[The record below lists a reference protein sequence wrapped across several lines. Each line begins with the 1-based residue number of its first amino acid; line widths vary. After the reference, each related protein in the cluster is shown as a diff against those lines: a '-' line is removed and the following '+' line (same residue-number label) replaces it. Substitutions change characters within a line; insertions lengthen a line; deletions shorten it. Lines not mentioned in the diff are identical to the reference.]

1 MDKEEVKQLEGELK
15 SASVLDVLGK
25 SEGGKE
31 LINALTDDIVGAV
44 SIISSQ
50 SVQLSHT
57 EFIALA
63 CRIKERLEIIK
74 MLNKAKTD
82 KEFLEV
88 KLKEVLAQQ

>member
-1 MDKEEVKQLEGELK
+1 MDKEEVKQLEAELK
-15 SASVLDVLGK
+15 SASVLNVLGQ

-31 LINALTDDIVGAV
+31 LINALADDIVGAV

-50 SVQLSHT
+50 SVLLSHT

-63 CRIKERLEIIK
+63 CRIKERLEVIR
-74 MLNKAKTD
+74 MLNKAETD